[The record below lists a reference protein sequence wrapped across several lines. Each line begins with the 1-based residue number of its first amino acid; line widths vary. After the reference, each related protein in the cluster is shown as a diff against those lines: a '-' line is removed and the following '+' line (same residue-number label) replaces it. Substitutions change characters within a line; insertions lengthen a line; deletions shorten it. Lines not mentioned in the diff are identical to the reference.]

1 MECVECCSVVISL
14 HVHAGCLLFVSEIV
28 RIGSHFSGEVK
39 LKYIA
44 LSFVCLVFAL
54 IQNEACAQTTTSS
67 ARTVFV
73 GDSML
78 YGFNNFPDY
87 LPESVVNLAVTA
99 SPASSALQN
108 ASKAASLHPK
118 SVFVMTG
125 TNDIQSGSVDLFS
138 KTYDSIL
145 STLEVESPGT
155 KIYAETLFP
164 VNWTAFPQLQNIDNV
179 AVGSY
184 NSAIRGVVSAH
195 QNVVLLDFNSSFTD
209 SEGNMKKEISKD
221 GLHLNQSGYQIWGKL
236 LAPYF

>member
-1 MECVECCSVVISL
+1 MSL
-14 HVHAGCLLFVSEIV
+14 VF
-28 RIGSHFSGEVK
+28 
-39 LKYIA
+39 
-44 LSFVCLVFAL
+44 LVFAL

-67 ARTVFV
+67 ARTVFI

-87 LPESVVNLAVTA
+87 LPESVVNLAVTTSTA
-99 SPASSALQN
+99 SNAHQN

-125 TNDIQSGSVDLFS
+125 TNDIQAGSIDLFS

-145 STLEVESPGT
+145 STIEVESPGT

-164 VNWTAFPQLQNIDNV
+164 VNWAAFPQLQKIDNPSV
-179 AVGSY
+179 DLY
-184 NSAIRGVVSAH
+184 NSAILGVVSAH
-195 QNVVLLDFNSSFTD
+195 RNVVLIDFNATFTD
-209 SEGNMKKEISKD
+209 SDGNMKKEISKD
-221 GLHLNQSGYQIWGKL
+221 GMHLNQSGYQIWGSL